1 MSETTAM
8 SGTPVH
14 TRTPVVE
21 MSGITIT
28 FPGVKALD
36 GVDFTLYP
44 GEVHALMGE
53 NGAGKSTLIKALTG
67 VYGIDSGTVSVD
79 GVAVDLDG
87 PSAAQ
92 AAGISTVYQEVNLCA
107 NLSVAE
113 NVMLGH
119 EPRTGPFISWRAMRR
134 EASRYLERLGLS
146 IDPGSMLSAHSI
158 AVQQL
163 CAIARSTVVDA
174 KVLILDEPTSS
185 LQKAEV
191 DELFAVVRSLRDAGV
206 AVLFV
211 SHFLDQVYEI
221 SDRMTVLRNGRLVG
235 SYPTR
240 DLPRFE
246 LISLMIGRTGDEL
259 ASIEEGARRRVRTA
273 RDGEVSAIRA
283 IGLGKHGQIQPY
295 DLELYPG
302 EIVGFAGLLGSGRTE
317 AARLLTGA
325 DKPDEGELQ
334 LDGRTVRL
342 SDPLHALKS
351 GIAFSSEDRKKEGIV
366 GDLTVREN
374 IALAV
379 QTIRGMWKPVP
390 RRELDAIVEKYM
402 TALNI
407 HPASPNML
415 VRNLSGGNQQKVLLA
430 RWLATAPRI
439 LVLDEPTRGIDVGA
453 KAEIQKLVA
462 DLAADGMSVVF
473 ISSEFEE
480 VLRVS
485 QRIEILRDRVIVEQ
499 IVNGPDVTPDTILTS
514 IAAPASAAPP
524 SSTASPTNVASSEG
538 TAQ

>member
-1 MSETTAM
+1 MSETTTAH
-8 SGTPVH
+8 GTGIA
-14 TRTPVVE
+14 RTPVVE
-21 MSGITIT
+21 MTGITIT

-36 GVDFTLYP
+36 DVDFALHP

-67 VYGIDSGTVSVD
+67 VYTIDSGTVVVN
-79 GVAVDLDG
+79 GAQVDLSG
-87 PSAAQ
+87 PRAAQ
-92 AAGISTVYQEVNLCA
+92 AAGISTVYQEVNLCS

-119 EPRTGPFISWRAMRR
+119 EPRRGPLISWRAMRR

-146 IDPGSMLSAHSI
+146 IDPGSMLSTHSI

-163 CAIARSTVVDA
+163 CAIARSTVADA

-221 SDRMTVLRNGRLVG
+221 SDRMTVLRNGRLVR
-235 SYPTR
+235 SAPTR
-240 DLPRFE
+240 DLPRRE
-246 LISLMIGRTGDEL
+246 LISAMIGRTGEEL
-259 ASIEEGARRRVRTA
+259 ATLEEGARSRVRTA
-273 RDGEVSAIRA
+273 RDGEVSAIKA
-283 IGLGKHGQIQPY
+283 VGLGKHGRIQPY
-295 DLELYPG
+295 DLELFPG
-302 EIVGFAGLLGSGRTE
+302 EIVGLAGLLGSGRTE

-325 DKPDEGELQ
+325 DKPDQGEIQ

-342 SDPLHALKS
+342 DDPLQALKM
-351 GIAFSSEDRKKEGIV
+351 GIAFSSEDRKKEGII

-379 QTIRGMWKPVP
+379 QTIRGIWRPVP
-390 RRELDAIVEKYM
+390 RRELDTIVDRYM
-402 TALNI
+402 RALNI
-407 HPASPNML
+407 HPASPGML
-415 VRNLSGGNQQKVLLA
+415 VKNLSGGNQQKVLLA
-430 RWLATAPRI
+430 RWLAVAPRI

-485 QRIEILRDRVIVEQ
+485 QRIEILRDRVFVEQ
-499 IVNGPDVTPDTILTS
+499 IVNGPEISPDTVLTS
-514 IAAPASAAPP
+514 IAA
-524 SSTASPTNVASSEG
+524 SEG
-538 TAQ
+538 TPS